1 MSPDER
7 PRKLLPYVAGA
18 LVLVF
23 LALRVLAS
31 WGGAETPAVALDGA
45 RPQAVPKQDSGDRRI
60 WVHVAGA
67 VRRPGLYRVAP
78 DARAGTAV
86 DAAGGVARRADLRAI
101 NLATKLRDGQQ
112 VIVPARGERA
122 AVAPGTAAPP
132 GGAAVGPGG
141 ATAAPG
147 AGPAAPGGA
156 APAGA
161 KVSLSTATVEQLDG
175 LDGIGP
181 TLAQR
186 ILQWRDAHG
195 GFKSVEQLREVE
207 GIGEK
212 RFEALRSAV
221 QP

>member
-1 MSPDER
+1 MAPDER
-7 PRKLLPYVAGA
+7 PRKLLPYLACAV
-18 LVLVF
+18 VLVF
-23 LALRVLAS
+23 LAMRVLGS
-31 WGGAETPAVALDGA
+31 SGGAETPAVALDGA
-45 RPQAVPKQDSGDRRI
+45 RPQAAGKPATAHRRI
-60 WVHVAGA
+60 WIHVAGA
-67 VRRPGLYRVAP
+67 VRRPGLYRVAV
-78 DARAGTAV
+78 DARAGAAV

-101 NLATKLRDGQQ
+101 NLAATLRDGQQ

-122 AVAPGTAAPP
+122 AVGAPGTAAPA
-132 GGAAVGPGG
+132 GAAPVPGTAG
-141 ATAAPG
+141 AAPG
-147 AGPAAPGGA
+147 SA

-161 KVSLSTATVEQLDG
+161 KVSLATATVEQLDG

-212 RFEALRSAV
+212 RFESLRAAV
-221 QP
+221 EP

>member
-1 MSPDER
+1 MAPDER
-7 PRKLLPYVAGA
+7 PRNLLPYLAGA
-18 LVLVF
+18 VVLVF
-23 LALRVLAS
+23 LALRVLGS
-31 WGGAETPAVALDGA
+31 SDGAETPAVALDGA
-45 RPQAVPKQDSGDRRI
+45 RPQPAGKPGSGARRI

-67 VRRPGLYRVAP
+67 VRRPGLYRVAA

-101 NLATKLRDGQQ
+101 NLAATLRDGQQ
-112 VIVPARGERA
+112 VIVPARGERSA
-122 AVAPGTAAPP
+122 AAASGPGAPSGGASPASGTGTAAP
-132 GGAAVGPGG
+132 GGG
-141 ATAAPG
+141 
-147 AGPAAPGGA
+147 

-161 KVSLSTATVEQLDG
+161 KVSLATATVEQLDA

-195 GFKSVEQLREVE
+195 GFRSVEQLREVE

-212 RFEALRSAV
+212 RFEALRAAV
-221 QP
+221 EP